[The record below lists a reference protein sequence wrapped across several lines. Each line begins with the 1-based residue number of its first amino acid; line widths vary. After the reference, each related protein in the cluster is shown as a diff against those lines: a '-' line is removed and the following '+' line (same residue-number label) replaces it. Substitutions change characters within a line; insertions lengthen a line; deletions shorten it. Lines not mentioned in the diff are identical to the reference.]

1 MTTQPDDSTPAVPE
15 GAALFPLI
23 PEDLGIHPLL
33 LATLHAV
40 VFLDGSDAKVVND
53 AAALEALDG
62 IAAYL
67 QRLQGPDLKRI
78 RVDMECLL
86 AFGREASWP
95 SEIMLFFE
103 NFLTDFG
110 VGPSV

>member
-1 MTTQPDDSTPAVPE
+1 MPDQPDDSPSEVPE

-23 PEDLGIHPLL
+23 PEELGVHPLL

-40 VFLDGSDAKVVND
+40 VFLDGSDIKVVHD

-78 RVDMECLL
+78 REDMACLL
-86 AFGREASWP
+86 AFGKEAGWP
-95 SEIMLFFE
+95 PEIMLFFE

-110 VGPSV
+110 VGQP

>member
-1 MTTQPDDSTPAVPE
+1 MATQPDDASSDVPE

-23 PEDLGIHPLL
+23 PEDLGVHPLL

-40 VFLDGSDAKVVND
+40 VFLDGSDVKVVND

-78 RVDMECLL
+78 REDMACLL
-86 AFGREASWP
+86 AFGKETGWP
-95 SEIMLFFE
+95 GEIMLFFE

-110 VGPSV
+110 VGQG

>member
-1 MTTQPDDSTPAVPE
+1 MANPADESSAEVPE

-23 PEDLGIHPLL
+23 PDDLGVHPLL

-40 VFLDGSDAKVVND
+40 VFLDGSDVKVVND

-67 QRLQGPDLKRI
+67 QRLKGPDLKRL
-78 RVDMECLL
+78 REDMECLL
-86 AFGREASWP
+86 AFGKEAAWP
-95 SEIMLFFE
+95 GEIMLFFE

-110 VGPSV
+110 VGQS